1 MNHFETIMLAFVGA
15 TVVTTFY
22 LWLRSSPID
31 AEAGIVRGPLA
42 EPPTPDLLAF
52 QCSACRR
59 IRCADS
65 SWKPEMDVPL
75 PMLCRVSQGL
85 CDLCLAKEEAML
97 DSFYPLPAAH
107 QGNAANIMLGGENGA
122 QKLRPVFAGAEAFS
136 KASAQ

>member
-1 MNHFETIMLAFVGA
+1 MNQLETIMLALVGG

-59 IRCADS
+59 IRCVDGA
-65 SWKPEMDVPL
+65 WRPQMDVLL
-75 PMLCRVSQGL
+75 PMSCRVSHRL
-85 CDLCLAKEEAML
+85 CDLCLAKEEAKL
-97 DSFYPLPAAH
+97 DAMTLPAAH
-107 QGNAANIMLGGENGA
+107 DGKPVDTIRRGENGG

-136 KASAQ
+136 NSITK